1 AADDAVQIGK
11 LRFQGRRRF
20 VENFEELLGVEPAG
34 FLEVL
39 DGDLHREKRIAQF
52 VSKASGEF
60 APGSHALGLE
70 KTLFLRSEG
79 SRHVVEGDG
88 ELADFIASTNFDAR
102 IPSSGGDFAGAF
114 GKLLDGL
121 GDARGNPE
129 ADEQSDE
136 KR

>member
-1 AADDAVQIGK
+1 MSGSGSVRNGSCVMVGLPTAVNCGSNRRTA
-11 LRFQGRRRF
+11 LRRTSLTLTRT
-20 VENFEELLGVEPAG
+20 NFGAG
-34 FLEVL
+34 ILQVL
-39 DGDLHREKRIAQF
+39 DSDLHREKRIAQF

-114 GKLLDGL
+114 G
-121 GDARGNPE
+121 
-129 ADEQSDE
+129 
-136 KR
+136 